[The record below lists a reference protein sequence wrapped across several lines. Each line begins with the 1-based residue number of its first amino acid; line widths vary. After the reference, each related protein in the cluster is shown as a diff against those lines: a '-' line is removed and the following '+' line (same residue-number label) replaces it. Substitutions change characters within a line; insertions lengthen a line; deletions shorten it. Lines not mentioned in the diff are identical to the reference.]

1 MNKISY
7 IGKQLNN
14 ISFEHKK
21 HISKQVIMFLKK
33 HKEHMVQ
40 FSLKELIDYMDKG
53 LTVLLTNESFELLGF
68 GKLYPWIIN
77 NKPVGYEFSSW
88 ISKYPKNGIG
98 KKIVELICDLYS
110 QLDPSSD
117 LFAMI
122 SADNDVPILTLE
134 KLGATKVDAPFYVK
148 NLLKGKPETCI
159 NLKTIINCN
168 KKSMKNTK
176 IYGGI
181 YTKGP
186 AKITDQFIMDPTM
199 TVLENKLAPYYLLE
213 TIAHNLMTAKCG
225 IVPKKSAKKILQE
238 LLNLLEKAQN
248 KQLVDPIVGDVHEN
262 VEKLLIDSI
271 GEDSGWFHVA
281 RSRNDQTIIDQK
293 LFTKKNLIDIFNEIN
308 KLEHTLLKKAEVYKN
323 VVMPGFTH
331 MRSAMPSSFGFWWQS
346 YLDQIIDLN
355 KILKN
360 VFETYDKCPLGAGA
374 SYGVNWKIDPKF
386 TAKAL
391 GFSKPLINGLSAIDN
406 RGIEDANIIGQLSI
420 LLIVLSRMMEDLI
433 IWSLPELNYIAISE
447 EFTTGSSI
455 MPQKMNPDICEKIKS
470 KSAKLIANL
479 NHDLIAIKGTPS
491 GYNRDSAEIKI
502 AIMASLEESL
512 STISITNG
520 MLSKIVANPEA
531 MKKGVI
537 PSLPTKLADELV
549 KKFEI
554 PFRIAHKIVG
564 KTVSLANGKIQ
575 DVTVNTVKK
584 AIKEITGK
592 DYPVK
597 IELIQKVFNTDNAL
611 DQYEYEG
618 SAGPKYITIVNDKL
632 NKELEILSA
641 WTKYLKNK
649 SIKDEQKLLEEVNK
663 FIENEYE

>member
-1 MNKISY
+1 MNKISF
-7 IGKQLNN
+7 IGKQFNN
-14 ISFEHKK
+14 ISYENKE
-21 HISKQVIMFLKK
+21 ILSKQIIMFLKK

-40 FSLKELIDYMDKG
+40 FTLKELIDYMDKG
-53 LTVLLTNESFELLGF
+53 LTVLLTNENFELLGF
-68 GKLYPWIIN
+68 GKLYPWVLK
-77 NKPVGYEFSSW
+77 NKTIGYEFSSW

-98 KKIVELICDLYS
+98 KKIVKLICNLHS

-122 SADNDVPILTLE
+122 SADNDVPISTLK
-134 KLGATKVDAPFYVK
+134 KLGATEINSPFYVK

-159 NLKTIINCN
+159 NLKTITNYYQ
-168 KKSMKNTK
+168 KPMKNTK

-186 AKITDQFIMDPTM
+186 SKITDQFIMDPTM

-248 KQLVDPIVGDVHEN
+248 GQLVDPVIGDVHEN
-262 VEKLLIDSI
+262 VEKILTDSI
-271 GEDSGWFHVA
+271 GEDAGWFHLA

-293 LFTKKNLIDIFNEIN
+293 LFAKKSLIDIFCEIN
-308 KLEHTLLKKAEVYKN
+308 KLEFTLLKKAEVYKN
-323 VVMPGFTH
+323 TAMPGFTH

-346 YLDQIIDLN
+346 YLVQVLELN
-355 KILKN
+355 KVLKT
-360 VFETYDKCPLGAGA
+360 VFEVYDSCPLGAGA
-374 SYGVNWKIDPKF
+374 SYGVNWKIDTVF
-386 TAKAL
+386 TAKKL
-391 GFSKPLINGLSAIDN
+391 GFSKSLSNALSAINN

-420 LLIVLSRMMEDLI
+420 LLTLLSRMMEDLI
-433 IWSLPELNYIAISE
+433 IWSLPELNYVAISE
-447 EFTTGSSI
+447 EYTTGSSI

-470 KSAKLIANL
+470 KSAKLIANF

-502 AIMASLEESL
+502 AIMASLEEAL
-512 STISITNG
+512 STISITND
-520 MLSKIVANPEA
+520 MLSKIIANPEA

-554 PFRIAHKIVG
+554 PFRVAHKIVG
-564 KTVSLANGKIQ
+564 KTVGLVNGKIQ
-575 DVTVNTVKK
+575 DITVNTVKK
-584 AIKEITGK
+584 AIKEIAGK
-592 DYPVK
+592 DYDVK
-597 IELIQKVFNTDNAL
+597 VELIQKVFNVDNSL
-611 DQYEYEG
+611 NQYQYEG
-618 SAGPKYITIVNDKL
+618 SAGPKYVSIVNDKL
-632 NKELEILSA
+632 NKELEILSN
-641 WTKYLKNK
+641 WTKDIKSK
-649 SIKDEQKLLEEVNK
+649 SIKTEQELIDEVNK
-663 FIENEYE
+663 FLTDQYE

>member
-7 IGKQLNN
+7 IGKQFKN
-14 ISFEHKK
+14 ISYEKK
-21 HISKQVIMFLKK
+21 ELVSKQIIMFLKK

-40 FSLKELIDYMDKG
+40 FTSKELIDYMDKG
-53 LTVLLTNESFELLGF
+53 LTVLLTNENFELLGF
-68 GKLYPWIIN
+68 GKLYPWVLK
-77 NKPVGYEFSSW
+77 NKPIGYEFSSW
-88 ISKYPKNGIG
+88 ISKYPNNGIG
-98 KKIVELICDLYS
+98 KEIVKLICSLHT
-110 QLDPSSD
+110 QLNPNSD

-122 SADNDVPILTLE
+122 SADNEIPISSLI
-134 KLGATKVDAPFYVK
+134 KQGATEIDSPFYVK
-148 NLLKGKPETCI
+148 NLLEGKPETCI
-159 NLKTIINCN
+159 NLKTITNYYQ
-168 KKSMKNTK
+168 KPMKNSK

-186 AKITDQFIMDPTM
+186 SKITDQFIMDPTM
-199 TVLENKLAPYYLLE
+199 TVLENKLTPYYLIE

-238 LLNLLEKAQN
+238 LLSLLEKSQN
-248 KQLVDPIVGDVHEN
+248 GQLVDPVIGDVHEN
-262 VEKLLIDSI
+262 IEKLLTDSI
-271 GEDSGWFHVA
+271 GEDAGWFHLA

-293 LFTKKNLIDIFNEIN
+293 LFTKKYLIDIFNEIN
-308 KLEHTLLKKAEVYKN
+308 KLEYTLLKKAEAYKN
-323 VVMPGFTH
+323 TIMPGFTH

-355 KILKN
+355 KILKI

-386 TAKAL
+386 SAKAL
-391 GFSKPLINGLSAIDN
+391 GFSKPLNNGLSVIDN

-420 LLIVLSRMMEDLI
+420 LLTVLSRMMEDLI
-433 IWSLPELNYIAISE
+433 IWSLPELNYVSISE

-470 KSAKLIANL
+470 KSAKLIANF

-502 AIMASLEESL
+502 AIMASLEEAL
-512 STISITNG
+512 STISITDG
-520 MLSKIVANPEA
+520 MLSKVIANPKK

-537 PSLPTKLADELV
+537 SSLPTKLADELV
-549 KKFEI
+549 KKFGI
-554 PFRIAHKIVG
+554 PFRVAHKIVG
-564 KTVSLANGKIQ
+564 KTVGLVNGKIQ
-575 DVTVNTVKK
+575 DITANTVKK

-592 DYPVK
+592 NYYVK
-597 IELIQKVFNTDNAL
+597 VELIKKVFNVDNAL

-618 SAGPKYITIVNDKL
+618 SAGPKYVSIVNDKL
-632 NKELEILSA
+632 NKELEILST
-641 WTKYLKNK
+641 WTKSIKNK
-649 SIKDEQKLLEEVNK
+649 SIKAEQKLLEEINK
-663 FIENEYE
+663 FIKDKYE